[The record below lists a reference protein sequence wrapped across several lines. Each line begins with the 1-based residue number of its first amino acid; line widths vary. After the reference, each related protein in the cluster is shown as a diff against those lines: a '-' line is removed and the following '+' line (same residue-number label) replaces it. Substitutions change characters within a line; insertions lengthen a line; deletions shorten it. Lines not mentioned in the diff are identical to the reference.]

1 MLSAGR
7 SDPQGA
13 TVAVRPAPT
22 GEVASSSPHVVIA
35 IVGYRDP
42 DDIRGCLKALSRSRH
57 SNFSIEICE
66 NGGVAAYEALIAAMG
81 DIAILDICLAEVA
94 DGPKWDAIWILNPD
108 TEPDPDA
115 LAALVAKSRE
125 KDYAIIGSRLLV
137 KRTGRV
143 QLYGGR
149 WRPWIARG
157 FNIGFNAPSESTPDV
172 AAVEREMT
180 YVNGAAMFVPRAF
193 IERVGPMDE
202 RYFLY
207 CDEID
212 WCWRRGSAPLGYAH
226 DSIVLHAHGS
236 TIGSSHSRQDR
247 SALSVYLEE
256 RNKLLFTR
264 RFYPV
269 LYPLVVVSTLLLTGQ
284 YLAEGAH
291 ANFRVALAGWRAGIR
306 GETGMPGWF
315 GRS

>member
-1 MLSAGR
+1 
-7 SDPQGA
+7 
-13 TVAVRPAPT
+13 
-22 GEVASSSPHVVIA
+22 
-35 IVGYRDP
+35 
-42 DDIRGCLKALSRSRH
+42 
-57 SNFSIEICE
+57 
-66 NGGVAAYEALIAAMG
+66 MG
-81 DIAILDICLAEVA
+81 DIAILDATPARPRGARVVRRTDGRLIPGGQSLSLCLAAVNGGYAGGFNICLAEVA

-108 TEPDPDA
+108 TEPDPAA

-157 FNIGFNAPSESTPDV
+157 FNIGFNAPSEATPDV

-226 DSIVLHAHGS
+226 N
-236 TIGSSHSRQDR
+236 SSR
-247 SALSVYLEE
+247 SATSCSLPAAS
-256 RNKLLFTR
+256 TR
-264 RFYPV
+264 CC
-269 LYPLVVVSTLLLTGQ
+269 T
-284 YLAEGAH
+284 
-291 ANFRVALAGWRAGIR
+291 
-306 GETGMPGWF
+306 
-315 GRS
+315 RSSWCRRCS